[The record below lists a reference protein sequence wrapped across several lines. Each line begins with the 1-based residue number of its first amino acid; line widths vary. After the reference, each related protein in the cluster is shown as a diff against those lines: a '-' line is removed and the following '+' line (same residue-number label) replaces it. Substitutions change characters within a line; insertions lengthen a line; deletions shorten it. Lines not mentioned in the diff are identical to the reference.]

1 MITYSVFYKKCRVTK
16 NFVIKKFS
24 AFFKAVT
31 KPIIL
36 GVTRFKTFA
45 NTVEM
50 EVVTCLVSI
59 WWRSFRIDEPLE
71 MLSGPI
77 GCYSPVSP
85 LKSILS

>member
-16 NFVIKKFS
+16 NFVIEKFS

-36 GVTRFKTFA
+36 GGPRFKTFA
-45 NTVEM
+45 KTVEM
-50 EVVTCLVSI
+50 EVVTCLVPT
-59 WWRSFRIDEPLE
+59 WWRNFRIDDPLE